1 MPIRSP
7 CFIIPLVLAIT
18 LGACSSEPGKD
29 VPPFVSMQEYLKT
42 AYQPAAHF
50 KLDSWT
56 AQWTWAGHPVN
67 TALLVPSGQQNV
79 PVVLYL
85 PGLGEDASAG
95 ELWRQSWADAGYA
108 VLSVQAT
115 RDDRSLYSSTDAQA
129 GAFRSIAMKAFADQ
143 ALSVRLAEVEQ
154 VLAEARRRGQAGE
167 AGYSALDTHRVVVA
181 GFDLG
186 AQTAAALAGERAP
199 GQPRSPAWRPI
210 AAISLSPYVPG
221 GADPQRYAQVDV
233 PLLAVTGLGDEDP
246 FSWVATPEQRQNLYS
261 HLSGTGYQLLLNNV
275 THAGLSGN
283 FYKGTDGK
291 HPEAQVDPKGGGHGG
306 GHKHGSKPG
315 GGAGGGELEPGF
327 DPHQA
332 ATIATVTTA
341 FLDATVKQS
350 AAAQQWLTQQAP
362 GWLAEQGRLMH
373 K

>member
-1 MPIRSP
+1 MPICNPRL
-7 CFIIPLVLAIT
+7 FIT
-18 LGACSSEPGKD
+18 LAFISALSACSNEPDKN

-42 AYQPAAHF
+42 AYQPATHF
-50 KLDSWT
+50 KFEGWT
-56 AQWTWAGHPVN
+56 AQWAWAGNQVN
-67 TALLVPSGQQNV
+67 TALLVPSGQRNV

-115 RDDRSLYSSTDAQA
+115 RDDHSLYSSTDAQA
-129 GAFRSIAMKAFADQ
+129 GAFRNMAMKAFGDK
-143 ALSVRLAEVEQ
+143 ALNTRLEEVQQ
-154 VLAEARRRGQAGE
+154 VLAEAQRRGQAGE
-167 AGYSALDTHRVVVA
+167 AGFSALDTHRVVVA
-181 GFDLG
+181 GYDLG

-199 GQPRSPAWRPI
+199 GQPRSTALRPM

-221 GADPQRYAQVDV
+221 GADFQRYAQVDV
-233 PLLAVTGLGDEDP
+233 PLLAVTGVGDEDP
-246 FSWVATPEQRQNLYS
+246 FSWIETPEQRQNLYT
-261 HLSGTGYQLLLNNV
+261 HLSGSGYQLLLNDV

-283 FYKGTDGK
+283 FFKAADGK
-291 HPEAQVDPKGGGHGG
+291 HAPANRGESQERN
-306 GHKHGSKPG
+306 KPG
-315 GGAGGGELEPGF
+315 GGHRHGGKPGGGGGEVEPGF

-332 ATIATVTTA
+332 ATIATVSTA

-350 AAAQQWLTQQAP
+350 ATAQQWLTQQAP